1 MCFKNYLIY
10 KGVVI
15 HMLNHLKNSFNETTT
30 ENGAFAYKST
40 KSDVLDLF
48 SQGGAYRNR
57 TDREVVQ
64 LFSKAFAENP
74 LLAMKTLFYLRDVKG
89 GQGER
94 RFFRLAL
101 QHLAINNPEA
111 VRNNLHLISEFGR
124 WDDLWV
130 LLDNQHLR
138 NDIANLVKRQLIK
151 DKKSENPSL
160 LAKWMPSENASSKT
174 TKKYARILREHYGV
188 EPKQY
193 RKLLSELRSRI
204 GLVETKLTEKNY
216 SAIEYDKL
224 PSKAGM
230 IYRGAFFRNDQDRYQ
245 DFLDALSNGTKKV
258 NSSTLYP
265 YEITSKAMNSWG
277 LGHNDVQLL
286 DGQWRNLPDY
296 IGEREENS
304 IAVVDVSGSM
314 TGRPMEVAISIGLY
328 LAERNKGALHNHFFT
343 FSERPQLV
351 TVKGTNIVEK
361 VQNMRRAD
369 WGYSTNVASVFEK
382 LLQVAV
388 QNNVAKEEMIDKL
401 YIISDMQF
409 NQADGR
415 VNVHLFKALE
425 RQYAKHGYKLPQLV
439 FWNVD
444 ARVDNTPFTMNDFGV
459 QIVSGFSPS
468 IFTTLMSGEVTT
480 PYDLMLEVINSERYA
495 EVTV

>member
-1 MCFKNYLIY
+1 
-10 KGVVI
+10 
-15 HMLNHLKNSFNETTT
+15 MLNHLQNHFNETTT

-57 TDREVVQ
+57 TDNEVAQ

-74 LLAMKTLFYLRDVKG
+74 LLALKTLFYLRDVTG

-94 RFFRLAL
+94 RFFRVALKHLAL
-101 QHLAINNPEA
+101 HNQEA
-111 VRNNLHLISEFGR
+111 LRKNLHLVPQFGR

-130 LLDNQHLR
+130 LLDTRLKTDVADLVRRQ
-138 NDIANLVKRQLIK
+138 LVK
-151 DKKSENPSL
+151 DTHTDNPSL
-160 LAKWMPSENASSKT
+160 LAKWMPSENASSRE
-174 TKKYARILREHYGV
+174 TKKYAKILREHYGV
-188 EPKQY
+188 DAKSY
-193 RKLLSELRSRI
+193 RKLLSKLRKQIS
-204 GLVETKLTEKNY
+204 LVETKLTEKNY
-216 SAIEYDKL
+216 EAIEYDKL

-230 IYRGAFFRNDQDRYQ
+230 IYRNAFLRNDNVRYT
-245 DFLDALSNGTKKV
+245 DFLDKLSSGEKKI
-258 NSSTLYP
+258 NAKTLYP
-265 YEITSKAMNSWG
+265 YEITSKAMGVYGYNQSE
-277 LGHNDVQLL
+277 VQLL
-286 DGQWRNLPDY
+286 DGMWNNLPDY
-296 IGEREENS
+296 IGDNKENS

-314 TGRPMEVAISIGLY
+314 SGRPMEVAISIGLY
-328 LAERNKGALHNHFFT
+328 LAERNEGIFHNNFFT

-361 VQNMRRAD
+361 VQNMRRAN
-369 WGYSTNVASVFEK
+369 WGYSTNIESVFNQI
-382 LLQVAV
+382 LDVAV
-388 QNNVAKEEMIDKL
+388 TYNVSQEEMIEKL

-409 NQADGR
+409 NQADG
-415 VNVHLFKALE
+415 NAKAHLFKKLE
-425 RQYAKHGYKLPQLV
+425 KKYAEHGYKLPSLV

-444 ARVDNTPFTMNDFGV
+444 ARNDNTPFTMNDFGV
-459 QIVSGFSPS
+459 QLVSGFSPS